1 MAVSK
6 QRASFMWL
14 LAAGFFFAEYFA
26 RVAPSVMATPLMA
39 TFRVHAFALGSL
51 SAFFYYAYL
60 IMQIPAGAMID
71 VISTKKL
78 LSLMAILCGISS
90 YLFSLSNTLYAAEIN
105 RVVMG
110 FSAAFAF
117 VGALKIARQWFPSY
131 RFGLLAG
138 ATQALGML
146 GAAVGEGPVALLV
159 THYGWQQTMQ
169 WISYVLLFIGIGL
182 FIIIKD
188 KPQPSSQNTAWR
200 TTFQAVIM
208 IKDVLSHGPTWIN
221 GIFAGLLY
229 APTAAF
235 AELWGP
241 SYLHTVY
248 HIPLTVAADA
258 VSLIFI
264 GWAIGGP
271 IAGWISDRIQRR
283 KPIMW
288 VSSVLSL
295 LLMAI
300 ILYLPNLSEIA
311 LFVLLFLYGIANVA
325 VAITY
330 VVAAEINPKAVA
342 GTAMGFTNMASVIIG
357 ASFQPVIG
365 KLLDLQW
372 NGITH
377 LGAPVYTAVN
387 YKTAMMCLPICTFLA
402 IIMCAF
408 IKESF
413 EKSST

>member
-1 MAVSK
+1 
-6 QRASFMWL
+6 
-14 LAAGFFFAEYFA
+14 
-26 RVAPSVMATPLMA
+26 
-39 TFRVHAFALGSL
+39 
-51 SAFFYYAYL
+51 
-60 IMQIPAGAMID
+60 
-71 VISTKKL
+71 
-78 LSLMAILCGISS
+78 
-90 YLFSLSNTLYAAEIN
+90 
-105 RVVMG
+105 
-110 FSAAFAF
+110 
-117 VGALKIARQWFPSY
+117 
-131 RFGLLAG
+131 
-138 ATQALGML
+138 
-146 GAAVGEGPVALLV
+146 
-159 THYGWQQTMQ
+159 
-169 WISYVLLFIGIGL
+169 
-182 FIIIKD
+182 
-188 KPQPSSQNTAWR
+188 
-200 TTFQAVIM
+200 
-208 IKDVLSHGPTWIN
+208 
-221 GIFAGLLY
+221 LY

-300 ILYLPNLSEIA
+300 ILYFPNLSEIT

-357 ASFQPVIG
+357 ASFQPIIG

-372 NGITH
+372 NGATH
-377 LGAPVYTAVN
+377 LGAPAYTPLN
-387 YKTAMMCLPICTFLA
+387 YKTAMMCIPICTLLA
-402 IIMCAF
+402 IVMCAF

-413 EKSST
+413 QKPST

>member
-1 MAVSK
+1 M
-6 QRASFMWL
+6 
-14 LAAGFFFAEYFA
+14 
-26 RVAPSVMATPLMA
+26 
-39 TFRVHAFALGSL
+39 
-51 SAFFYYAYL
+51 
-60 IMQIPAGAMID
+60 
-71 VISTKKL
+71 
-78 LSLMAILCGISS
+78 
-90 YLFSLSNTLYAAEIN
+90 
-105 RVVMG
+105 
-110 FSAAFAF
+110 
-117 VGALKIARQWFPSY
+117 
-131 RFGLLAG
+131 
-138 ATQALGML
+138 
-146 GAAVGEGPVALLV
+146 
-159 THYGWQQTMQ
+159 
-169 WISYVLLFIGIGL
+169 
-182 FIIIKD
+182 
-188 KPQPSSQNTAWR
+188 
-200 TTFQAVIM
+200 
-208 IKDVLSHGPTWIN
+208 
-221 GIFAGLLY
+221 Y

-300 ILYLPNLSEIA
+300 ILYFPNLSEIT

-357 ASFQPVIG
+357 ASFQPIIG

-372 NGITH
+372 NGATH
-377 LGAPVYTAVN
+377 LGAPAYTPLN
-387 YKTAMMCLPICTFLA
+387 YKTAMMCIPICTLLA
-402 IIMCAF
+402 IVMCAF

-413 EKSST
+413 QKPST